1 MRKHSPNCF
10 TFIGSSVLTGVV
22 LIRVNYQQVTYFM
35 MKFEH
40 EHGVRWRLGD
50 ALLTKEIS
58 STNSIKDSLEV
69 DLLLVR

>member
-1 MRKHSPNCF
+1 M
-10 TFIGSSVLTGVV
+10 
-22 LIRVNYQQVTYFM
+22 TYFM
-35 MKFEH
+35 VKFER

-58 STNSIKDSLEV
+58 STNSITDSLEV